1 MDLYHRVVCFQD
13 ARQKQFARG
22 SDNSHALELSS
33 CGGGECERF
42 FGRVVYVIVKCGVQG
57 LIYPI
62 KTDVHQNGTTTKTP
76 SLGCVNALLPIRNP
90 KL

>member
-1 MDLYHRVVCFQD
+1 MNQD
-13 ARQKQFARG
+13 AGQKQQFTRG
-22 SDNSHALELSS
+22 SDNSHTLELSGS
-33 CGGGECERF
+33 DERLC
-42 FGRVVYVIVKCGVQG
+42 GRVVYVIVKCGVQG